1 MSPSEVRVESE
12 PDRDRDEG
20 DGDEGAR
27 RSCATR
33 RARATARGS
42 AAGFTLKVGARR
54 GGARAAHVTLRRE
67 CKDATERLAR
77 LAERRGERVHRPD
90 SNGRRKPRRTPP
102 AFARRGQYQG

>member
-1 MSPSEVRVESE
+1 
-12 PDRDRDEG
+12 
-20 DGDEGAR
+20 
-27 RSCATR
+27 
-33 RARATARGS
+33 
-42 AAGFTLKVGARR
+42 
-54 GGARAAHVTLRRE
+54 VTLRRE